1 MNRWNGAANHPGAL
15 TKLGTFLSE
24 CCNDDDCLT
33 CVCHTSSLPTFQ
45 PQSSSTPRKP
55 STPYQL
61 WREEHLKQ
69 ELGVHQSVIGTVPT
83 MPTLVAR
90 SVTDPVL
97 MGRSTTSPS
106 SSRPESSQ
114 SMAQQT
120 DVSSTGGSRK
130 HPPTR
135 LYIEAD
141 PQQKVE
147 TFVRWKQHQQE
158 REQRSYLANQSEGGS
173 ETRHLSDLEK
183 QIEAVQ
189 QIEGGAVSDASA
201 ASTPSEGGRKE
212 SEGEKKEKKEK
223 KKSSLSS
230 MISSVFKK
238 KSSSSPLPKKKKSSL
253 AAMIEGQGA
262 PSILD
267 PEAQAKII
275 EPHQQIEPAPTIA
288 KSPYQEWRAA
298 REKSKEGSYLSMGPS
313 GRPTEELGGSMRGPT
328 PDPDYDNMSMRSD
341 SSFGSVGPRAPRI
354 REEES
359 EGSEVGS
366 DYGGRFTPR
375 SVKSEYGRRVPHS
388 QTTSMFT
395 GFGRGTSSPSPSA
408 TPPTVRRER
417 SSVDSFFGKNGATV
431 GETSN
436 SQIWYQRYKHSSF
449 NHPNQNTFGDP
460 IYGTFDGR
468 ITNMR
473 GE

>member
-1 MNRWNGAANHPGAL
+1 MRVCN
-15 TKLGTFLSE
+15 TFS
-24 CCNDDDCLT
+24 
-33 CVCHTSSLPTFQ
+33 PPIFQ

-69 ELGVHQSVIGTVPT
+69 ELGVHQSVMGTVPN
-83 MPTLVAR
+83 MPNLIAR
-90 SVTDPVL
+90 SMTDTAL
-97 MGRSTTSPS
+97 LGRSTASPS

-120 DVSSTGGSRK
+120 DASSTGGSRK

-147 TFVRWKQHQQE
+147 TFVRWKQQQQE
-158 REQRSYLANQSEGGS
+158 REQRSYLANKSEG

-212 SEGEKKEKKEK
+212 GEPEKKEKKEK

-253 AAMIEGQGA
+253 TAMIEAQGP

-267 PEAQAKII
+267 PEAQSKII
-275 EPHQQIEPAPTIA
+275 DPQQQLEPAPTIA

-298 REKSKEGSYLSMGPS
+298 REKSKDKESSYLSMGPP
-313 GRPTEELGGSMRGPT
+313 GRPMDELAGSMRGPT

-366 DYGGRFTPR
+366 DFGGRFTPR

-388 QTTSMFT
+388 QTTSMFA

-408 TPPTVRRER
+408 TPPPLRRDR
-417 SSVDSFFGKNGATV
+417 ISADSFFGKNGATV
-431 GETSN
+431 GETSS
-436 SQIWYQRYKHSSF
+436 SQIWYNRYKHSSF